1 MCKKVY
7 FAIAATILSSNTAEA
22 WFNASKN
29 EFFGTSKRGWHYF
42 EKDKENNQ
50 TNLVERKKQIDTQDE
65 QFMSSIPINNLDL
78 LTAKQFTETFE
89 KARQIAVMKPTKK
102 NVAIVQKMNK
112 WQTEQ
117 SVLFGKI
124 WAINNLENPNL
135 EFPEIA
141 TNKIGIMARHE
152 EQKAKQDKFFN
163 NKKENLGFVVFVSGL
178 NKEASRKQQD
188 VYKALQMR
196 YDIAVEYIDM
206 DINQELVKTLNLTTT
221 PENFLLYKNS
231 KGETIWQRIKAG
243 FITENEIINNTI
255 FLFENAILEKD
266 K

>member
-1 MCKKVY
+1 
-7 FAIAATILSSNTAEA
+7 
-22 WFNASKN
+22 
-29 EFFGTSKRGWHYF
+29 
-42 EKDKENNQ
+42 
-50 TNLVERKKQIDTQDE
+50 
-65 QFMSSIPINNLDL
+65 
-78 LTAKQFTETFE
+78 
-89 KARQIAVMKPTKK
+89 
-102 NVAIVQKMNK
+102 
-112 WQTEQ
+112 
-117 SVLFGKI
+117 
-124 WAINNLENPNL
+124 
-135 EFPEIA
+135 
-141 TNKIGIMARHE
+141 MARHE

-243 FITENEIINNTI
+243 FITENEIINNTM